1 MLSETKDDEVYDVLC
16 ALINDDYYL
25 NKRGTFVHCLRN
37 YAPERSFSLAID
49 LLMEGGFEVAHEAF
63 EIINSI
69 EREISGE
76 EVKANFKK
84 LMDFYQKKLEIEVW
98 RDELIEIVLDKFN

>member
-16 ALINDDYYL
+16 ALINDDSYL
-25 NKRGTFVHCLRN
+25 NKRGIFVYCLRN
-37 YAPERSFSLAID
+37 FAPERSFSLAID
-49 LLMEGGFEVAHEAF
+49 LLMKGGFEVAHEAF

-84 LMDFYQKKLEIEVW
+84 LMDFYQRKLEIEVW
-98 RDELIEIVLDKFN
+98 RAKLIQTVLDWFI